1 MPRNHWCKP
10 MNIAT
15 SNIVKSTAGRDEG
28 DLFFVLDIQGEFLL
42 LADGKSRRVE
52 KPKKK
57 KCKHVSFVGESHSV
71 VAEKIRS
78 SEKITNSE
86 LRKALAAC
94 TGSGNQDQEG
104 L

>member
-1 MPRNHWCKP
+1 MDIVK
-10 MNIAT
+10 
-15 SNIVKSTAGRDEG
+15 SNIVKSAAGRDEG
-28 DLFFVLDIQGEFLL
+28 DLFFVLDTQEEYLL

-57 KCKHVSFVGESHSV
+57 KRKHVSFAGESHSV
-71 VAEKIRS
+71 VADKIRS

>member
-1 MPRNHWCKP
+1 MDIVK
-10 MNIAT
+10 
-15 SNIVKSTAGRDEG
+15 SNIVKSAAGRDEG
-28 DLFFVLDIQGEFLL
+28 DLFFVLDTQEEYLL

-57 KCKHVSFVGESHSV
+57 KRKHVTFVGESHSV
-71 VAEKIRS
+71 VA
-78 SEKITNSE
+78 EKITNSE

>member
-1 MPRNHWCKP
+1 MDIVK
-10 MNIAT
+10 
-15 SNIVKSTAGRDEG
+15 SNIVKSAAGRDEG
-28 DLFFVLDIQGEFLL
+28 DLFVLDTQEEYLL

-57 KCKHVSFVGESHSV
+57 KRKHVTFVGESHSV

>member
-1 MPRNHWCKP
+1 MDIVK
-10 MNIAT
+10 

-28 DLFFVLDIQGEFLL
+28 DLFFVLDIQEEFLL
-42 LADGKSRRVE
+42 LADGKRRRVE
-52 KPKKK
+52 NPKRK
-57 KCKHVSFVGESHSV
+57 KCKHVAFVGESHSV

-78 SEKITNSE
+78 SKKITNSE

-94 TGSGNQDQEG
+94 TGGGNQDQEG

>member
-1 MPRNHWCKP
+1 MDIVK
-10 MNIAT
+10 

-28 DLFFVLDIQGEFLL
+28 DLFFVLDTQEEFLL
-42 LADGKSRRVE
+42 LADGKRRRVE
-52 KPKKK
+52 NPKRK
-57 KCKHVSFVGESHSV
+57 KCKHVAFVGESHSA
-71 VAEKIRS
+71 VAETSRS

>member
-1 MPRNHWCKP
+1 MDIVK
-10 MNIAT
+10 

-28 DLFFVLDIQGEFLL
+28 DLFFVLDIQEEFLL
-42 LADGKSRRVE
+42 LADGKRRRVE
-52 KPKKK
+52 NPKRK
-57 KCKHVSFVGESHSV
+57 KCKHVAFVGESHSV

-86 LRKALAAC
+86 LRKAIAVC
-94 TGSGNQDQEG
+94 QGGGNQDQEG

>member
-1 MPRNHWCKP
+1 MD
-10 MNIAT
+10 IAK
-15 SNIVKSTAGRDEG
+15 SNIVQSIAGRDEG
-28 DLFFVLDIQGEFLL
+28 DLFFVLDTQGEFLL
-42 LADGKSRRVE
+42 LADGKRRRVE

-57 KCKHVSFVGESHSV
+57 KCKHVSLVGESHSV

-86 LRKALAAC
+86 LRKALAVC
-94 TGSGNQDQEG
+94 TGSGNHDQEG

>member
-1 MPRNHWCKP
+1 MDIVK
-10 MNIAT
+10 

-28 DLFFVLDIQGEFLL
+28 DLFFVLDTQEEFLL
-42 LADGKSRRVE
+42 LADGKQRRLE
-52 KPKKK
+52 NPKRKRR
-57 KCKHVSFVGESHSV
+57 KHVALVGESHSL